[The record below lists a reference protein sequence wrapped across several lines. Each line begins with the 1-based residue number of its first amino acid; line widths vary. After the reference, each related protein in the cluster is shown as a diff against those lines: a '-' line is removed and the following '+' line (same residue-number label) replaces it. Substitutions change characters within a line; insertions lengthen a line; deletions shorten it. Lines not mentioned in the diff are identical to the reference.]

1 MSYTAVLEMKPGV
14 GCVIFVRFDLQPNPR
29 LSSKIQLT
37 PKMQTHK
44 ETRSPGPLPVCPV
57 LVGPAVD
64 ALEARL
70 CELSPCRRRELRLT
84 SQKDQSTEDVGVH
97 MQLMP

>member
-1 MSYTAVLEMKPGV
+1 M
-14 GCVIFVRFDLQPNPR
+14 
-29 LSSKIQLT
+29 
-37 PKMQTHK
+37 
-44 ETRSPGPLPVCPV
+44 
-57 LVGPAVD
+57 VGPAVD

-97 MQLMP
+97 MELMPLWAYGIGFALVKYKSDVMGTWH